1 MSKSGRRLDLGGL
14 DMALWQVTTE
24 GDCEGRT
31 MKDLGY
37 YEGNPVDIAF
47 VLADKAMYSL
57 TFSEVVAT
65 IVTPDELD
73 RTRSEEVSITF
84 AMDSKY
90 SNVEDIAHF
99 IKWLF
104 IEHRP
109 VHVAEMRAFNSV
121 RLKKGVP
128 DKSNAL
134 DLARERALSKLSQ
147 EEKVLLGL
155 V

>member
-1 MSKSGRRLDLGGL
+1 
-14 DMALWQVTTE
+14 
-24 GDCEGRT
+24 

-90 SNVEDIAHF
+90 SNVEDIAILLNGF
-99 IKWLF
+99 
-104 IEHRP
+104 
-109 VHVAEMRAFNSV
+109 S
-121 RLKKGVP
+121 
-128 DKSNAL
+128 
-134 DLARERALSKLSQ
+134 LSI
-147 EEKVLLGL
+147 GL
-155 V
+155 YM